1 VSPSPSVSVLLP
13 VRDGEPTLGSALRS
27 VARQRAVDFECVVVL
42 DGCRDESG
50 RIADEIAREDSRFRI
65 VAAPRVGLV
74 AALQTG
80 LAHCRGA
87 LVARMDADDVM
98 HRDRLAW
105 QARALGAHPDW
116 DGVGCHVRL
125 FPRSALT
132 DGMRAYE
139 AWLRSIDGPEAVRRE
154 AFVECPIPHPTLMLR
169 RPVLAEAG
177 YRDEGWPEDYDLVLR
192 LLGEGRTLGMVPRRL
207 LAWRE
212 GPSRLSRLH
221 PAYAIARFVACKA
234 AFLAEGPLA
243 KEPGYVLWG
252 YGRTGRTLR
261 AALALHG
268 KRPSRIVEL
277 HPGRLGQRIHEA
289 EVVPPS
295 WLSARTSL
303 PLVVSV
309 AGAGPRAEIRGVLAG
324 YGYLEGR
331 DFWCAA

>member
-1 VSPSPSVSVLLP
+1 VSATPQVSVLLP
-13 VRDGEPTLGSALRS
+13 VRDGDATLAAALRS
-27 VARQRAVDFECVVVL
+27 VARQRGVGFECVVVL
-42 DGCRDESG
+42 DGCSDGSA
-50 RIADEIAREDSRFRI
+50 RIAGEMARKDPRFRVVD
-65 VAAPRVGLV
+65 VAPAGLV
-74 AALQTG
+74 AALQMG
-80 LAHCRGA
+80 LIHCRGA
-87 LVARMDADDVM
+87 LIARMDADDVM
-98 HRDRLAW
+98 HRDRLAC
-105 QARALGAHPDW
+105 QARALDVHRDW

-139 AWLRSIDGPEAVRRE
+139 AWLRTIDGPEAVRRE

-169 RPVLAEAG
+169 HPVLAETG

-192 LLGEGRTLGMVPRRL
+192 LLGQGRTLGMVPRRL

-212 GPSRLSRLH
+212 GPDRLSRLH
-221 PAYAIARFVACKA
+221 PTYAIARFVACKA
-234 AFLAEGPLA
+234 AFLAAGPLA

-295 WLSARTSL
+295 WLHARTSL

-309 AGAGPRAEIRGVLAG
+309 AGAGPRAEIRGVLSG
-324 YGYLEGR
+324 YGYHEGR